1 MDDRRRA
8 VEASD
13 VADSVDVDV
22 PSARGLA
29 RAVIR
34 PVMRGWLRL
43 QVEDEHHV
51 PADGPVLIASTHCS
65 HADSMAL
72 GAGLRRPVFFL
83 GDERLANWPVLGRWL
98 PRMGMVRV
106 KRGQGD
112 TDALAAV
119 RHLLEEGHAVV
130 VYPEGSRSRDGRVHL
145 LRSGVSRVAAAA
157 QVPVVPAAVAGSYDV
172 WPTNARP
179 RLTGGKVTIRFGPAM
194 DPPRQQPASRRHFNH
209 ALQRALADLAGV
221 EMDDT
226 FAPVGGVETPPD
238 VADTEATPRDDATRD
253 GVDSGDG
260 PRDGA

>member
-13 VADSVDVDV
+13 IADSVDVDV

-29 RAVIR
+29 RAVVR
-34 PVMRGWLRL
+34 PIMRGWLRL

-51 PADGPVLIASTHCS
+51 PEHGPVLIASTHCS

-72 GAGLRRPVFFL
+72 GAALQRPVYFL

-119 RHLLEEGHAVV
+119 RHLLIEGHAVV

-157 QVPVVPAAVAGSYDV
+157 QVPVIPAAVAGSYDV

-179 RLTGGKVTIRFGPAM
+179 RLRGGRVAIKFGPAM
-194 DPPRQQPASRRHFNH
+194 EPPKQTPSSRRHFNQ
-209 ALQRALADLAGV
+209 ALQQTLADLAGV
-221 EMDDT
+221 EMADT
-226 FAPVGGVETPPD
+226 FAPVGGVEASSD
-238 VADTEATPRDDATRD
+238 QA
-253 GVDSGDG
+253 
-260 PRDGA
+260 